1 MIIVFQE
8 VTLSAREEKIVTS
21 DGESRRVA
29 RVEEDLRL
37 TRENLQRSIEELE
50 ASNEELKSANEEL
63 QSNNEELQS
72 TNEELDTSREE
83 LQSLNEEM
91 ITVNTELT
99 SKNELLTKA
108 NDDLKNYLNRTDIA
122 IIFLDERLKI
132 RSYTPATTDV
142 FSIRDID
149 ISRPL
154 DEITSRLTY
163 QNIVEDA
170 RGVLRMLTPKEI
182 EVQRKD
188 GHWYTM
194 RILPYLTV
202 KNAIGGLVISFLDI
216 DQQKKAVNELF
227 GVNKRLQESLE
238 EQKKVVGQLRLLATV
253 VEDSND
259 AITIQDLE
267 GNITNWNKG
276 AEQVYG
282 YYRTRSLKNEYGVIG
297 S

>member
-1 MIIVFQE
+1 
-8 VTLSAREEKIVTS
+8 
-21 DGESRRVA
+21 
-29 RVEEDLRL
+29 
-37 TRENLQRSIEELE
+37 
-50 ASNEELKSANEEL
+50 
-63 QSNNEELQS
+63 
-72 TNEELDTSREE
+72 
-83 LQSLNEEM
+83 M

-142 FSIRDID
+142 FSIREID

-163 QNIVEDA
+163 QDIVEDA
-170 RGVLRMLTPKEI
+170 RGVLRTLIPKEI

-227 GVNKRLQESLE
+227 GVNKQLQESLE

-276 AEQVYG
+276 AEQAIWLL
-282 YYRTRSLKNEYGVIG
+282 RTRSLKNEYDVIG